1 MEMAY
6 SLIHLKLHYCVLN
19 GEQTFFWR
27 RLDMS
32 DIPNISLGQFECI
45 ELRKSKQVIQLS
57 WILQA
62 TQVFTTFG
70 FSEEFLLVL
79 NQPLYC

>member
-19 GEQTFFWR
+19 GEQTFFFRR

-32 DIPNISLGQFECI
+32 DIANISLGQFECI

-70 FSEEFLLVL
+70 FSEFLLVL

>member
-1 MEMAY
+1 
-6 SLIHLKLHYCVLN
+6 
-19 GEQTFFWR
+19 
-27 RLDMS
+27 MS

-70 FSEEFLLVL
+70 FSEFLLVL